1 MNILDKINSI
11 KTQSEL
17 NEFKNIVNEA
27 FEKRANFI
35 SLCEV
40 ADNASKKSFGY
51 IKEAFETISPTL
63 FNITGGRPLIY
74 KYMKTIKEN
83 NNLTKLHGLHET
95 VRKAN
100 GDTDIDFLT
109 ENIINTN
116 WGVDKKTLKED
127 VYKLGKVL
135 AEGILLI
142 GNDAKELVSISEN
155 VKLNKA
161 LSFIAENQK
170 TNRNLTKYSDA
181 VKIISE
187 HIANNPKQNVFEK
200 TDIDTYA
207 NNLLE
212 AFNKKYTS
220 DLTEDDWKVLKEIN
234 QSKNK
239 EEVFNKFKQECVNK
253 LTEAEKKYKNE
264 GANEEQQK
272 VCAVLEKINKKTF
285 VLENITADICGFAE
299 ITKIFE

>member
-200 TDIDTYA
+200 IDIDTYA

-234 QSKNK
+234 QSKDK

-253 LTEAEKKYKNE
+253 LTEAENKYKNE

>member
-1 MNILDKINSI
+1 MSILDKINSI

-63 FNITGGRPLIY
+63 FNIKGGRPLIY
-74 KYMKTIKEN
+74 KYMQTIKEN

-127 VYKLGKVL
+127 VCNLGKVL

-142 GNDAKELVSISEN
+142 GDDAKELVSISEN

-234 QSKNK
+234 QYKDK